1 MTGHHGMG
9 MQVLHELYLRD
20 EGICQICFR
29 FADIRDCNVDHI
41 KPVSR
46 GGSDDMENLQLSHI
60 WCNSAKSNTTGRVE
74 FNNYWY
80 EKPSSKTLKKI
91 DRNRR
96 DKVVCR

>member
-1 MTGHHGMG
+1 
-9 MQVLHELYLRD
+9 
-20 EGICQICFR
+20 
-29 FADIRDCNVDHI
+29 
-41 KPVSR
+41 
-46 GGSDDMENLQLSHI
+46 MENLQLSHI